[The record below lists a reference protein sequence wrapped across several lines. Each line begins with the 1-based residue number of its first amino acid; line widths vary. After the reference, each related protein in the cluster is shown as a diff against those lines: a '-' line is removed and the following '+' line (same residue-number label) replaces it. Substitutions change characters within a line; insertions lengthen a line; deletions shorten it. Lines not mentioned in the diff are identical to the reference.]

1 MHSHCEQF
9 TVTVPKNLHMQT
21 CGVWMAAWLE
31 HAECQLQA
39 VDQVFF
45 AVLPKRY
52 PLKSYVIIQKKKR
65 NISISYFTLLT
76 AKN

>member
-1 MHSHCEQF
+1 
-9 TVTVPKNLHMQT
+9 MQT

-45 AVLPKRY
+45 AVRHTKKLQR
-52 PLKSYVIIQKKKR
+52 LKVYTMDSSVKNQEPER
-65 NISISYFTLLT
+65 NCSCILKTVD
-76 AKN
+76 KVQN